1 MKRLVWF
8 GTCAAVLLGVV
19 LTGALRAQTQ
29 QKKMTSMESLDLFNQ
44 VLIDVQQQYQHRV
57 ETPELIKSAID
68 GMLSSLDPYSEY
80 MEPEDATEL
89 RIRTSGQF
97 GGIGI
102 HIGSQEGHL
111 TVISTIEGTPAYRE
125 GIMAGD
131 RFIEIEG
138 KSTQGM
144 TIKDAVG
151 ILRGTPGTKV
161 SIAMQREG
169 VKDLLRYTI
178 TREVI
183 KIKAVPYAGKLEG
196 DVGYVRLADFSQT
209 ARIELEAALDSLIN
223 KVKVK
228 RVVFDLRMNGGG
240 LLQEGLEVGGLF
252 LPFGATVVTT
262 GGQTPQSNRTMKNSN
277 PHPYEGF
284 PMIVLVDRGSASA
297 AEIVAGALQDWERA
311 LVVGETTFGKG
322 TVQTPIPMPTAAT
335 LKLTTALWRTPS
347 GRCVDVR
354 TGRDT
359 AAHQQDSIFATLGKN
374 HRVVKGWSGIVPD
387 VYVPYQKLT
396 ESESKLKGE
405 WFFDFAVK
413 YSAKHSELKPDFAVT
428 PEAFGEFKSLLKEKK
443 FEFTDAQFDSARDY
457 IGRSLRIQIAATLWA
472 TQGEYEARLPVDPQ
486 VARAINLLSKA
497 NTQQDLFDDLAK
509 AAAEPKKGSK

>member
-1 MKRLVWF
+1 MKRLIWF

-19 LTGALRAQTQ
+19 LTGALRAQPQ

-57 ETPELIKSAID
+57 DTPELIKSAID

-102 HIGSQEGHL
+102 HIGSQEGQL

-131 RFIEIEG
+131 RFTEIEG
-138 KSTQGM
+138 KSAQGM

-183 KIKAVPYAGKLEG
+183 KIKAVPYAGKLDG

-209 ARIELEAALDSLIN
+209 ARIELEAALDSLFN

-228 RVVFDLRMNGGG
+228 RLIFDLRMNGGG

-262 GGQTPQSNRTMKNSN
+262 GGQTPQSNRTMKNGN
-277 PHPYEGF
+277 PHPYEDF

-297 AEIVAGALQDWERA
+297 AEIVADRTS
-311 LVVGETTFGKG
+311 VV
-322 TVQTPIPMPTAAT
+322 
-335 LKLTTALWRTPS
+335 
-347 GRCVDVR
+347 
-354 TGRDT
+354 
-359 AAHQQDSIFATLGKN
+359 
-374 HRVVKGWSGIVPD
+374 
-387 VYVPYQKLT
+387 
-396 ESESKLKGE
+396 
-405 WFFDFAVK
+405 
-413 YSAKHSELKPDFAVT
+413 
-428 PEAFGEFKSLLKEKK
+428 
-443 FEFTDAQFDSARDY
+443 
-457 IGRSLRIQIAATLWA
+457 
-472 TQGEYEARLPVDPQ
+472 
-486 VARAINLLSKA
+486 
-497 NTQQDLFDDLAK
+497 
-509 AAAEPKKGSK
+509 

>member
-1 MKRLVWF
+1 MKKFLWI
-8 GTCAAVLLGVV
+8 GISAALLIGVALTGVV
-19 LTGALRAQTQ
+19 HAQSE

-44 VLIDVQQQYQHRV
+44 VLIDLQQQYHRKV
-57 ETPELIKSAID
+57 ETSELVKAAID

-80 MEPEDATEL
+80 MEPEDANEL
-89 RIRTSGQF
+89 KIRTTGEF

-131 RFIEIEG
+131 QFMEIEG

-161 SIAMQREG
+161 AIAMQREG
-169 VKDLLRYTI
+169 VKDLLRYSI

-183 KIKAVPYAGKLEG
+183 KIKAVPFAGKLDG
-196 DVGYVRLADFSQT
+196 DVGYVRLADFSQS
-209 ARIELEAALDSLIN
+209 ARTELEAAVDSLFN
-223 KVKVK
+223 KVHVK
-228 RVVFDLRMNGGG
+228 KLIFDLRLNGGG

-252 LPFGATVVTT
+252 LPTGTTVVTT
-262 GGQTPQSNRTMKNSN
+262 GGQTPQSNRVMKNGN
-277 PHPYEGF
+277 PRPYEGF
-284 PMIVLVDRGSASA
+284 PMILLVDRGSASA
-297 AEIVAGALQDWERA
+297 AEIVAGALQDWERVI
-311 LVVGETTFGKG
+311 VVGETTFGKG
-322 TVQTPIPMPTAAT
+322 TVQTPIPMPSSAT
-335 LKLTTALWRTPS
+335 LKLTTALWRTPC

-359 AAHQQDSIFATLGKN
+359 AAHQQDSIFYTLGKN
-374 HRVVKGWSGIVPD
+374 HRLVKGWSGIDPD
-387 VYVPYQKLT
+387 VYVPYQKLN
-396 ESESKLKGE
+396 EFESKLKGE

-413 YSAKHSELKPDFAVT
+413 FTTRHPELKPDFTVT
-428 PEAFGEFKSLLKEKK
+428 PEILNEFKTLLKEKK
-443 FEFTDAQFDSARDY
+443 FEFTDAGFDSVRDY
-457 IGRSLRIQIAATLWA
+457 VARTIKIQIASKLWG

-486 VARAINLLSKA
+486 VNRAVELLNKA
-497 NTQQDLFDDLAK
+497 KTQQELFDGLAK
-509 AAAEPKKGSK
+509 